1 MEEALLTKFVTLPRG
16 AAKHKHNDIKDLYGG
31 LFCYDNYMSKKSTPV
46 EASAGSVKDAARV
59 IMYVILLL
67 PGFAYAFM
75 WWFSAGM
82 SLCGISGCSGG
93 GFGVSYNPEA
103 VKHALIMS
111 GIAAA
116 SGPFIILLISRSKK
130 RWTIITLATLVLVP
144 ALVSM
149 STGAGFD
156 GYPIHRIR

>member
-1 MEEALLTKFVTLPRG
+1 MP
-16 AAKHKHNDIKDLYGG
+16 
-31 LFCYDNYMSKKSTPV
+31 KKSTPA
-46 EASAGSVKDAARV
+46 EASVSNVKDIARV
-59 IMYVILLL
+59 ILYAILML

-103 VKHALIMS
+103 VKHALVMS
-111 GIAAA
+111 GIAAT

-130 RWTIITLATLVLVP
+130 RWTIITLVTLVLIP
-144 ALVSM
+144 ALISI
-149 STGAGFD
+149 SIGAGFD